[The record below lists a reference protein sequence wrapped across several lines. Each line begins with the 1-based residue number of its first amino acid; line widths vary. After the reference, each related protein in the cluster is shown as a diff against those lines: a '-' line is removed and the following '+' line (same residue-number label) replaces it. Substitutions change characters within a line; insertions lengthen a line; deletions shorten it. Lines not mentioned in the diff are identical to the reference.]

1 MWHYSKKRYPKYAR
15 VAYLC
20 IETTHSASWHQN
32 AMQECW
38 PKAKPAQNGTRGA
51 LQGFQ
56 THHLLM
62 SQVRIVHHIRLKNTK
77 PQGTGPYASDAPKIK
92 EEGSP

>member
-1 MWHYSKKRYPKYAR
+1 MWHYSKKCYPKYAR

-20 IETTHSASWHQN
+20 IETTHSASWHQD

-38 PKAKPAQNGTRGA
+38 PEAKPAQNGTRGA

-62 SQVRIVHHIRLKNTK
+62 SQVRIRSTQNDRNTYPFLSK
-77 PQGTGPYASDAPKIK
+77 KLSKQ
-92 EEGSP
+92 EC